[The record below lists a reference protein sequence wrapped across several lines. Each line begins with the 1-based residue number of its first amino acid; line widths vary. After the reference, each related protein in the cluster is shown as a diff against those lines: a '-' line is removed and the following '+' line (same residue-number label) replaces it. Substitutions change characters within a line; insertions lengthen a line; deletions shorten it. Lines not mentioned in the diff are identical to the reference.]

1 MGTAKKDASCATS
14 EKVADG
20 KQKEKE
26 RTKADSMVYVTT
38 AEKQG
43 TEVANA
49 GGPQQKAIGK
59 ASRREK
65 ATRQAKEHTSKV
77 EKDSVARAKVSMCL
91 KAKHS
96 HRSRSRLQYRTG
108 SRIQQIMELIDS

>member
-1 MGTAKKDASCATS
+1 M
-14 EKVADG
+14 ADG

-26 RTKADSMVYVTT
+26 RAKADSMVYVTT

-49 GGPQQKAIGK
+49 GGQKAIGK